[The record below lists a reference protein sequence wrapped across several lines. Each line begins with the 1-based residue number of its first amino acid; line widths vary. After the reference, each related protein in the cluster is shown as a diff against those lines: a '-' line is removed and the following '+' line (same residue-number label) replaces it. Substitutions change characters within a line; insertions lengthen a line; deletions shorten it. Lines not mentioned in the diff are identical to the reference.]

1 MSNTQIKERHN
12 SYKDLRWCS
21 ERGNHQRYSPKQL
34 SGLEKEEK
42 RLFWWSSLLW
52 AGWMALNMLAE
63 FAELSFIPAKESDAG
78 AELSEIEEINNCQL
92 MAREPANTERK
103 VQRTHMSA
111 FSQFCFR
118 RLLEKSKQQ
127 SKSGLRNMS
136 LSQQMY
142 FCKATACR
150 CLTTLE
156 ALNNTGFPWLVR
168 VEKPIITASCLSGSL
183 QPLRNVSMYPSISA
197 ANLNP
202 CGD

>member
-1 MSNTQIKERHN
+1 
-12 SYKDLRWCS
+12 
-21 ERGNHQRYSPKQL
+21 
-34 SGLEKEEK
+34 
-42 RLFWWSSLLW
+42 
-52 AGWMALNMLAE
+52 MLAE
-63 FAELSFIPAKESDAG
+63 FAELNFIPAKESDAE
-78 AELSEIEEINNCQL
+78 AKLSETEEINNCQL
-92 MAREPANTERK
+92 MAREPANVERK
-103 VQRTHMSA
+103 VQCTYRFA
-111 FSQFCFR
+111 FSQFFFC

-142 FCKATACR
+142 FCKASACR

-168 VEKPIITASCLSGSL
+168 VEKPNITASCLSGSS

-202 CGD
+202 CGSWKAQSKK